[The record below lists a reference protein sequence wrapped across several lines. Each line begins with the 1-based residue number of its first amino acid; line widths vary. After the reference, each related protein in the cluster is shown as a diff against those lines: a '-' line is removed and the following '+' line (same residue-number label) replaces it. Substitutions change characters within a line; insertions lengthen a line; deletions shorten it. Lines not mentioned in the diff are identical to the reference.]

1 MNTRETITPMTP
13 ATAAA
18 RKPHCHPTA
27 ATMNPVITME
37 TDLPSCGVELKML

>member
-1 MNTRETITPMTP
+1 MTP

-18 RKPHCHPTA
+18 RKPHCQPAA
-27 ATMNPVITME
+27 ATMKPVITMD